1 VGDYTNRTEVVN
13 GVGGL
18 ERLVQLTDY
27 DNDGLE
33 DAGVVDQAIA
43 DAEGEVNSYARKVF
57 AVPFSPVPPIIKT
70 IARKLAVYNLIS
82 QRSQVTGTQ
91 RLEHED
97 RIKWLENLAAGK
109 VDPGIAP
116 APPASGRN
124 RSTSTP
130 SASTNAGRRENFK
143 GYA

>member
-1 VGDYTNRTEVVN
+1 MGDYTNRAEVVN

-33 DAGVVDQAIA
+33 DAGIVDQAIE

-57 AVPFSPVPPIIKT
+57 AVPFNPVPPIIKT
-70 IARKLAVYNLIS
+70 VARKLAVYNLVS
-82 QRSQVTGTQ
+82 QRSQITETQ
-91 RLEHED
+91 RLEQED
-97 RIKWLENLAAGK
+97 RIKWLQNLASGK

-116 APPASGRN
+116 APSASGRN

-130 SASTNAGRRENFK
+130 RSSANAGARANFK
-143 GYA
+143 GFA